1 MAAAGPAT
9 ALARQV
15 ACRIRSSMTACSMVT
30 CPEVVTDLVE
40 RRRLDGER
48 INRSPGGSVL
58 VKRRFRATSRP
69 TGNAIP
75 ASYHHMRRI
84 GEFDAV

>member
-1 MAAAGPAT
+1 VDSAQG
-9 ALARQV
+9 R
-15 ACRIRSSMTACSMVT
+15 
-30 CPEVVTDLVE
+30 EVFTDLVE
-40 RRRLDGER
+40 RRELDSER